1 MKKMYST
8 PNLEMISILTQ
19 DVLTT
24 SAIPS
29 IEQYNESVDQ
39 YVKDKISWN

>member
-8 PNLEMISILTQ
+8 PNLEMISILAQ

-24 SAIPS
+24 SGVPS
-29 IEQYNESVDQ
+29 IEEYNESVDR
-39 YVKDKISWN
+39 YVQDKISWN